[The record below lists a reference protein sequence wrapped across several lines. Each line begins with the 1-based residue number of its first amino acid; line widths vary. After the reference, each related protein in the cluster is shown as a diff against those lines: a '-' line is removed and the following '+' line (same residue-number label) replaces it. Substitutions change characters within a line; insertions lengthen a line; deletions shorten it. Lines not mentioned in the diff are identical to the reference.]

1 MPNIFEVLRRTENG
15 PYIKERDFD
24 MKLFKT
30 ATRLVKEHGIKF
42 DKDVIVTSDDW
53 MADGM
58 FEAGLRMAVEMGM
71 LCTDTSRVIEF
82 TEQEL
87 LQALKQAPQEMLV
100 GQGRDSRV
108 LRARRFDDGYPM
120 MVCGG
125 CPGTPLPEELFLPV
139 MMSYAKEPLIDLLIP
154 GSLTRIEGMDVTTG
168 GPLEIRACRQ
178 EMIWTREALERAGR
192 PGLHIYAAGESSAT
206 DLGTLAICNDRY
218 MRTSDSH
225 MIPVLSELKTD
236 NKRLSRVMAG
246 YEYPAFTTSLIDP
259 IIGGFGGGPEGA
271 AIVLTAA
278 IMLSTAAY
286 RVDMHCLHPIH
297 NKYISV
303 STKQGMWVDSVVG
316 RAFARN
322 APLALLADAWTT
334 AGAGT
339 EEILFETAALAIAQ
353 EASALHT
360 DSLGA
365 TNGVYPNCSGLEARF
380 FGEVAHAVFEQK
392 MTPEEANDLVLRLFA
407 LYEHGFD
414 DPNLGLPFPE
424 VYDVN
429 VIEPKAAWLE
439 TYERTK
445 DAVAQMGLE
454 FGVRVPSRQAAPVV
468 GE

>member
-1 MPNIFEVLRRTENG
+1 MATIFEVLRRAEDG
-15 PYIKERDFD
+15 PYIKEHDFD

-30 ATRLVKEHGIKF
+30 TSRLVKEHGVTF
-42 DKDVIVTSDDW
+42 NPDVVLAADDQ
-53 MADGM
+53 MADGL
-58 FEAGLRMAVEMGM
+58 FEAGLRLALEMGM
-71 LCTDTSRVIEF
+71 FCTDTSRIIEF
-82 TEQEL
+82 SEREL
-87 LQALKQAPQEMLV
+87 RQALKLAPQEMVL
-100 GQGRDSRV
+100 GQGKDARI
-108 LRARRFDDGYPM
+108 LRARRFDDGHPM
-120 MVCGG
+120 TVCGG
-125 CPGTPLPEELFLPV
+125 CPGTPLPEALFLPV
-139 MMSYAKEPLIDLLIP
+139 MMSYAREPLIDLLIP

-206 DLGTLAICNDRY
+206 ELGTLAICNDRY

-236 NKRLSRVMAG
+236 NKRLSRVMTG
-246 YEYPAFTTSLIDP
+246 YEYPAFTTSLINP
-259 IIGGFGGGPEGA
+259 IIGGFGGGPGGA
-271 AIVLTAA
+271 AIVLAA
-278 IMLSTAAY
+278 GIMLATAAY

-303 STKQGMWVDSVVG
+303 STKQAMWIDSVVG

-322 APLALLADAWTT
+322 APIALLADAWTT

-339 EEILFETAALAIAQ
+339 EEILYETAALAIAQ
-353 EASALHT
+353 ETSALHT

-380 FGEVAHAVFEQK
+380 FAEVAHVVFGQK
-392 MTPEEANDLVLRLFA
+392 LAPEEANDLVLALFA
-407 LYEHGFD
+407 RYEHGFED
-414 DPNLGLPFPE
+414 TNLGMPFPE

-429 VIEPKAAWLE
+429 VIEPTAAWLD

-445 DAVAQMGLE
+445 DAIAQMGVD
-454 FGVRVPSRQAAPVV
+454 FRW
-468 GE
+468 